1 MLFYI
6 AFVKKSFVGCL
17 DTNKEGVYGVSRENS
32 CANELA
38 NFEWSILIIMLIWNF
53 INFGIPFVMKQLN
66 DYKRRSLYNKNLMKS
81 DDH

>member
-1 MLFYI
+1 
-6 AFVKKSFVGCL
+6 
-17 DTNKEGVYGVSRENS
+17 
-32 CANELA
+32 
-38 NFEWSILIIMLIWNF
+38 LIIMLIWNF

>member
-17 DTNKEGVYGVSRENS
+17 DTNSEGVYSVSKSNS

-38 NFEWSILIIMLIWNF
+38 NFERSILIIMLIKNF
-53 INFGIPFVMKQLN
+53 INFGIPFAMKLLN
-66 DYKRRSLYNKNLMKS
+66 DYKRKDMYSKELT
-81 DDH
+81 